1 MKSKLFT
8 AALAAL
14 MLSSCT
20 PKENGYF
27 DNLPQEANP
36 IEIGIKLRIG
46 FWSKGIRNMAAPY
59 EWTNQEHK
67 SPIRMYAL
75 GWEDFGLLRKQIT
88 RELTERLKARF
99 EPLFTNEAYLQPSR
113 IM

>member
-36 IEIGIKLRIG
+36 IEIGNKITNRFLEQGHSQYGSPLRVNEP
-46 FWSKGIRNMAAPY
+46 R
-59 EWTNQEHK
+59 TK

-88 RELTERLKARF
+88 R
-99 EPLFTNEAYLQPSR
+99 N
-113 IM
+113 

>member
-36 IEIGIKLRIG
+36 IEIGAFLWTSRIFTRTFSSRQKCAMSQDYPPVKHRNLRIC
-46 FWSKGIRNMAAPY
+46 SESAAI
-59 EWTNQEHK
+59 WMR
-67 SPIRMYAL
+67 SPVGA
-75 GWEDFGLLRKQIT
+75 
-88 RELTERLKARF
+88 A
-99 EPLFTNEAYLQPSR
+99 
-113 IM
+113 

>member
-36 IEIGIKLRIG
+36 IEIG

-59 EWTNQEHK
+59 E
-67 SPIRMYAL
+67 
-75 GWEDFGLLRKQIT
+75 
-88 RELTERLKARF
+88 
-99 EPLFTNEAYLQPSR
+99 
-113 IM
+113 

>member
-36 IEIGIKLRIG
+36 IEIGNKI
-46 FWSKGIRNMAAPY
+46 
-59 EWTNQEHK
+59 TN
-67 SPIRMYAL
+67 
-75 GWEDFGLLRKQIT
+75 
-88 RELTERLKARF
+88 RF
-99 EPLFTNEAYLQPSR
+99 LEQTKVLPTKCIHPDR
-113 IM
+113 

>member
-36 IEIGIKLRIG
+36 IEIGNKITNRFLEQGHSQYGSPLR
-46 FWSKGIRNMAAPY
+46 A
-59 EWTNQEHK
+59 NQEHK

-88 RELTERLKARF
+88 R
-99 EPLFTNEAYLQPSR
+99 N
-113 IM
+113 

>member
-27 DNLPQEANP
+27 DNLPQRSQP
-36 IEIGIKLRIG
+36 Y
-46 FWSKGIRNMAAPY
+46 RN
-59 EWTNQEHK
+59 
-67 SPIRMYAL
+67 
-75 GWEDFGLLRKQIT
+75 
-88 RELTERLKARF
+88 RE
-99 EPLFTNEAYLQPSR
+99 
-113 IM
+113 